1 MSILDPLRY
10 PEARAA
16 REVREVSRQRIRREE
31 EDQEILTRHEEN
43 HETTH

>member
-16 REVREVSRQRIRREE
+16 REVREVSRQRTRREE
-31 EDQEILTRHEEN
+31 EDQALLTEYEEK
-43 HETTH
+43 HETTR